1 MNKATVD
8 FVIAFIMLFEAVC
21 APCVYAKHE
30 AVGSEVHIASVQEQQ
45 LQIYEIKDDGTDTA
59 LMRDDFD
66 NAVHETYLTLQAE
79 ETAAPFFSYS
89 NEYYASKYGEN
100 GHGYAYEDFMSKSR
114 SFQSQRV
121 ELYNR
126 MLDLCRE
133 FATNYA
139 DVPTYVIQLADGS
152 LSPDMY
158 RLGNSNIEINFS
170 ATGLD
175 MQVEADRLK
184 ASHIANE
191 VYFTFKYD
199 HPEYYWLSNRLIVFW
214 SNSNN
219 SINIVPQTFREF
231 RYGKARRAIDERIQ
245 RSLDWYLDAVRN
257 CGYYNAQSME
267 KTNSYYVCAL
277 LRKMII
283 NAVDYGYQE
292 DGKTPIDTGTAHSI
306 VSVLDADYS
315 TKAVCEGYTQT
326 FQLILNKLG
335 IDNIFVTGKA
345 GKSNEDHAWNM
356 VRMPNDSFYY
366 FDITWEDVNAYQT
379 FAMGSRRL
387 ASYGGGHKIN
397 VSTTE
402 GLGFLYD
409 LPSVPTSDYSSGI
422 GIRNIPCPT
431 PQPDDPLDITDPE
444 QGEDDDPDNAEE
456 VILSGLM
463 REKYDSVYCNSHY
476 SDLLGWHIDITG
488 ANGAAAQ
495 YIIDFTAYY
504 DGNRI
509 DENTYKYLL
518 TATRMSD
525 GTVVPGFYNGKPV
538 TADDIRSK
546 LVIHAAPNVTITVM
560 PLYFGTDQ
568 TKLYQVSDLKRSYTV
583 GQPEQMY
590 ISISLKD
597 NTIYK
602 PETAQFTQLAEFLGF
617 YISVY
622 ENESAE
628 NPAGRAEYGDMYK
641 FEYDG
646 TELVYDDYYNCMR
659 SINIHKAFDDGTNLE
674 DIINKGVLMVKQGCR
689 VVIRYLYSKYVG
701 DTDIV
706 EVNES
711 GVPVMYI
718 LDTVDPENRQEL
730 MKDLVLT
737 MDPIETDAPATD
749 APTQLP
755 VSTEP
760 PIDISLT
767 FDSAS
772 AVLEVSANATLPED
786 SRMYIAAY
794 NRAGVLAGVWL
805 TQDSVYTLP
814 VSDTYEI
821 IKVFV
826 LDTELAPKC
835 NMRYIR
841 LKE

>member
-1 MNKATVD
+1 MNKAIVD
-8 FVIAFIMLFEAVC
+8 FVTASIMLFEAIC
-21 APCVYAKHE
+21 APCVYAKYP
-30 AVGSEVHIASVQEQQ
+30 ADSSEVHIATVQEQQ
-45 LQIYEIKDDGTDTA
+45 LQIYEIEDDRADTTLIRDPFDSA
-59 LMRDDFD
+59 L
-66 NAVHETYLTLQAE
+66 HELHLTLQAE
-79 ETAAPFFSYS
+79 ETAAPFFNYS

-100 GHGYAYEDFMSKSR
+100 GHGYAYDDFMSKNR
-114 SFQSQRV
+114 SFQTQRV
-121 ELYNR
+121 ELYDR
-126 MLDLCRE
+126 MLELCRE
-133 FATNYA
+133 FTTNYA
-139 DVPTYVIQLADGS
+139 DVPRYVIQLADGS

-158 RLGNSNIEINFS
+158 RLGNSNIEISFS
-170 ATGLD
+170 ETGLN
-175 MQVEADRLK
+175 MQIESDRLK

-219 SINIVPQTFREF
+219 SINIVPQTFPEF
-231 RYGKARRAIDERIQ
+231 RYGKTRRAIDERIQ
-245 RSLDWYLDAVRN
+245 RSLEWYLDAVRN
-257 CGYYNAQSME
+257 CGYYNAQRME
-267 KTNSYYVCAL
+267 ETNSYYICAL

-306 VSVLDADYS
+306 VSVLDADQS
-315 TKAVCEGYTQT
+315 TKAVCEGYAQT

-345 GKSNEDHAWNM
+345 GKTNEDHAWNM
-356 VRMPNDSFYY
+356 VRMPNNSFYY
-366 FDITWEDVNAYQT
+366 FDITWEDFNAYQT

-387 ASYGGGHKIN
+387 ASYSGGHRLN

-402 GLGFLYD
+402 GLRFLYD
-409 LPSVPTSDYSSGI
+409 LPSVPTSDYSSSI
-422 GIRNIPCPT
+422 SIRNIPCPT
-431 PQPDDPLDITDPE
+431 PQPDDPLDITDPDA
-444 QGEDDDPDNAEE
+444 GEDDDPENAEE

-463 REKYDSVYCNSHY
+463 REKYDSVYCNTHY

-488 ANGAAAQ
+488 SNGAAAQ
-495 YIIDFTAYY
+495 YGTEFSAYY

-509 DENTYKYLL
+509 DENIYKYLL
-518 TATRMSD
+518 SPTRMSD
-525 GTVVPGFYNGKPV
+525 GTIVQGFYNGQPV

-546 LVIHAAPNVTITVM
+546 LVIHAAPGVTITVM
-560 PLYFGTDQ
+560 PLYFNTDK
-568 TKLYQVSDLKRSYTV
+568 TKLNIVSDLKRSYTV

-590 ISISLKD
+590 INIPLKE

-602 PETAQFTQLAEFLGF
+602 PETAQFIQLADFLGF

-628 NPAGRAEYGDMYK
+628 SAAVRADYGDMYK

-659 SINIHKAFDDGTNLE
+659 SINIQKAFDDGTTLE
-674 DIINKGVLMVKQGCR
+674 DIINKGVLMVKQGSR

-701 DTDIV
+701 DTDAV
-706 EVNES
+706 EVNER

-737 MDPIETDAPATD
+737 MDPIETDAPAT
-749 APTQLP
+749 ATPTIP

-760 PIDISLT
+760 PIDISITLD
-767 FDSAS
+767 DSS
-772 AVLEVSANATLPED
+772 AVVEVSVDAPIPED

-794 NRAGVLAGVWL
+794 DGDDVLIGAWS
-805 TQDSVYTLP
+805 TQESAFTLP
-814 VSDTYEI
+814 LSDTYEL
-821 IKVFV
+821 IKVF
-826 LDTELAPKC
+826 LFDADLIPKSD
-835 NMRYIR
+835 MRYIR
-841 LKE
+841 LRE